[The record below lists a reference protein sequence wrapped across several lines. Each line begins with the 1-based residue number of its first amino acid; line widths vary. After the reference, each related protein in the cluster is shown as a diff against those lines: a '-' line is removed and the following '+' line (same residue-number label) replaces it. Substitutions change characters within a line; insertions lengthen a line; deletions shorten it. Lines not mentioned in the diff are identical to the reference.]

1 MREFALYYVTSTEKH
16 KRWGE
21 GFRSRREVIYKS
33 LSALG
38 LFVNLPYHG
47 IERQVFLS
55 PLASN
60 ARELLRGETGVPQW
74 CRAPMKELGE
84 FFKERWMLPLPSWDQ
99 RYRDF
104 DPGRLRLWEK
114 E

>member
-1 MREFALYYVTSTEKH
+1 MGGGVSQSQRGDLQEPLCP
-16 KRWGE
+16 R
-21 GFRSRREVIYKS
+21 
-33 LSALG
+33 

-84 FFKERWMLPLPSWDQ
+84 FLKERWMLPLPSWDQ